1 MKKIILKNITERK
14 VKIGIVGMGY
24 VGLPLALTFVEK
36 GFMVTGIDI
45 DEKRIKSLENGVSF
59 INHIPSS
66 RIKDALA
73 KNFTFA
79 TDFSVIK
86 KLDVI
91 IICVPTPL
99 NDYKEPDLSY
109 VESSVSEL
117 VPHLHKGMVVCLV
130 STTYP
135 GTTEEIVL
143 PKLREGN
150 GINVGKD
157 TFLIYS
163 PEREDPGNSKF
174 DTKSIPKIVS
184 GYSEDCLEI
193 GTSLFKEIIE
203 DVVPVSSLKVA
214 ELAKLLENI
223 YRAVNIGLVNDM
235 KKITDKMDIDI
246 FEVIDAASTKPFGF
260 KPFFPGPGLGGH
272 CIPIDPFYLSW
283 KSKEFGIY
291 SHFIE
296 LAGEINSEMPSW
308 VVNKVSSAL
317 NDKEKSIRGS
327 KVMILGLSYKKDIED
342 TRESPSIEII
352 EILNKK
358 GAKISYHD
366 SYVDSYSFSFGELKN
381 SNLDKTVL
389 NEADLVLLVTDH
401 TDIDYELINKEAQL
415 IVDTRGKFK
424 IDENRIIRG

>member
-1 MKKIILKNITERK
+1 MKEIILKNIAEKK

-45 DEKRIKSLENGVSF
+45 DEKKIKSLENGVSF

-66 RIKDALA
+66 RIKDALV
-73 KNFTFA
+73 KDFTLA
-79 TDFSVIK
+79 ADFSVTK
-86 KLDVI
+86 TLDVI

-143 PKLREGN
+143 PKLREAN
-150 GINVGKD
+150 EINVGKD

-193 GTSLFKEIIE
+193 GISLFREIIAE
-203 DVVPVSSLKVA
+203 VVPVSSLKVA

-223 YRAVNIGLVNDM
+223 YRAVNIGLVNDI

-296 LAGEINSEMPSW
+296 LAGEINSEMPAW
-308 VVNKVSSAL
+308 VVSKVSSAL
-317 NDKEKSIRGS
+317 NDKTKSIRGS
-327 KVMILGLSYKKDIED
+327 KIMVLGLSYKKDIED

-366 SYVDSYSFSFGELKN
+366 SHVESYSFSFGELRN
-381 SNLDKTVL
+381 TNLGKTEL
-389 NEADLVLLVTDH
+389 NEHDLVLLVTDH

-424 IDENRIIRG
+424 IEENRIIRG